1 MTTMLLRQPVAAAPA
16 VVWESL
22 TDPGQ
27 MNAWSTARIELVG
40 FGDRQRADGV
50 GAMRRVYLPYSGL
63 PLTEVIHASEP
74 PYHLGY
80 TVVGGVPLLR
90 EHTGRITVTPA
101 GGDAAEIRWEVV
113 MRFEAPGLATVA
125 ARLIEGELR
134 RSLRRLAE
142 LAPRPA
148 GAVPTPRRLAQ
159 GDLSALRDTAER
171 VLVEQRAVA
180 DRLAHADDP
189 KQWFARV
196 YQYVTEEQ
204 LAHLHSG
211 LADNPEWILRLIP
224 CFHELYLSNL
234 VAFERGEAVE
244 KPWHRA
250 WGQAE
255 RAAAAGSPKGI
266 VEALLLGVAAH
277 IEADLPR
284 ALSTTYLDHFRH
296 RCDYTYFRADYLRMS
311 AIFRLASERLI
322 STLPRRCKPVWVPLA
337 QAVLPAELRYQLMCE
352 FYYNIPRKRLDAF
365 ERGRRLAQRHTEAR
379 APLSA
384 QPA

>member
-1 MTTMLLRQPVAAAPA
+1 MTTMLLRQPVAAPPSR
-16 VVWESL
+16 VWESL
-22 TDPGQ
+22 TDPRQ

-74 PYHLGY
+74 PNHLGY
-80 TVVGGVPLLR
+80 TVIGGIPLLR

-101 GGDAAEIRWEVV
+101 GADAAEIRWEVV
-113 MRFEAPGLATVA
+113 MRFEAPGMAVVA

-142 LAPRPA
+142 LAPHPDVAAPPA
-148 GAVPTPRRLAQ
+148 PRRLGN
-159 GDLSALRDTAER
+159 GDLLALRDTAER

-180 DRLAHADDP
+180 DRLTQADDP

-224 CFHELYLSNL
+224 CFHELYLSSL
-234 VAFERGEAVE
+234 TAFERGEPVVE
-244 KPWHRA
+244 PWHRA

-284 ALSTTYLDHFRH
+284 ALASTYIDHFRN
-296 RCDYTYFRADYLRMS
+296 RCDYTYFRADYLRMA
-311 AIFRLASERLI
+311 AIFRLASDRLI
-322 STLPRRCKPVWVPLA
+322 GTLPRRYKPVWAPLA

-352 FYYNIPRKRLDAF
+352 FYYNIPQKRLDAF
-365 ERGRRLAQRHTEAR
+365 ERGRRLAQRHTGAR
-379 APLSA
+379 AAVSA
-384 QPA
+384 